1 MLKFRLDRLSLE
13 KFYLSFIRPL
23 LEHGD
28 VVWDPRNMYLIN
40 ILENVQIEAM
50 RIISGGAKLTYLRE
64 LYKETGLSKLKDIK
78 KLFKMQNDLTPAS
91 LSTLT
96 PSRFHDVHTYN
107 TRHFNAFPFPRT
119 RTSLCA
125 SYFLLSTLKLWN
137 YLPPEIKDWPS
148 LSTLKY
154 ILTSRVDHD
163 KIPKYYYYGPRLT
176 QILHARLRMRS
187 SSLNEHLYIKNIIDS
202 PNCFCGEIE
211 PTHHYLFNVR
221 NILVNEIV
229 FFESYSSY

>member
-1 MLKFRLDRLSLE
+1 
-13 KFYLSFIRPL
+13 
-23 LEHGD
+23 
-28 VVWDPRNMYLIN
+28 
-40 ILENVQIEAM
+40 
-50 RIISGGAKLTYLRE
+50 
-64 LYKETGLSKLKDIK
+64 
-78 KLFKMQNDLTPAS
+78 MQNDLTPAS

-107 TRHFNAFPFPRT
+107 TRHNNAFPFPRT

-125 SYFLLSTLKLWN
+125 SYFLQSTLKLWN

-148 LSTLKY
+148 LSILKY

-163 KIPKYYYYGPRLT
+163 KLPKYYYYGPRLT

-211 PTHHYLFNVR
+211 PQHHYVFNVR

-229 FFESYSSY
+229 FFESYSSYWIFDLRKIYYYLAVQTLISIQILLFLRQRINIFRKVNDFNKIHKTRIHHVIFYLECNLQFPVFFFFL